1 MCVLPTPA
9 GPIMTTLQGL
19 LSQSV
24 FMNSIILSLGT
35 LGLNFQS
42 KSLIS
47 LILLIPDI
55 LMRYSIL
62 FCVLFWYSP
71 VSNIWRNSL
80 SFSERVVISVSNRK
94 CFHRSD
100 KFIIVA
106 EIPPFVI
113 DAEEPGILGVYRV
126 VLIPGGL
133 KETLYICRFVDFTG

>member
-1 MCVLPTPA
+1 
-9 GPIMTTLQGL
+9 MTTLQGL

-24 FMNSIILSLGT
+24 FMNSMILSLGT

-62 FCVLFWYSP
+62 FCASLLVFLRKEPLEELF
-71 VSNIWRNSL
+71 VFFRRA
-80 SFSERVVISVSNRK
+80 FISVSKRK

-113 DAEEPGILGVYRV
+113 YVEELGILRVYRI
-126 VLIPGGL
+126 VLIPGRL
-133 KETLYICRFVDFTG
+133 KEALHISRFVDFTG